1 MDTLS
6 KISKLS
12 YMATLIRAYLA
23 CTPPWINRPVPPYWT
38 NRLNVIEVLHDT
50 LDTLAKVDSMKKS
63 DKTNQL
69 RAVLSQQKIPSQ
81 ETPPTPPPE
90 TRSLPPEPPPE
101 PSRRQ
106 QRKAGRRP
114 GRDQH
119 FWLHDDDR
127 KLIREL
133 AGWIGVQGERPSDSR
148 IVRAALRITRTG
160 DDFLRAYRQVSE
172 LDARLTKQDNQSG

>member
-1 MDTLS
+1 MI
-6 KISKLS
+6 K
-12 YMATLIRAYLA
+12 
-23 CTPPWINRPVPPYWT
+23 
-38 NRLNVIEVLHDT
+38 VLHDR
-50 LDTLAKVDSMKKS
+50 LDTIAKMDSMKKS
-63 DKTNQL
+63 DKTDQL
-69 RAVLSQQKIPSQ
+69 RAVLSQQKLPSQ
-81 ETPPTPPPE
+81 KMPPASTQE

-101 PSRRQ
+101 SPRPQHRT
-106 QRKAGRRP
+106 GRRP

-127 KLIREL
+127 KVIREL

-172 LDARLTKQDNQSG
+172 LDARLSKQDNQSG